1 MEEVNNYSLHFNTI
15 FRDDGSVSNPTFK
28 LIKPI
33 VLTNPNN
40 FFDVALMCCQIPFA
54 WHMLRSPNNTIY
66 YTVNTTNTSF
76 TLDPGSYTILTL
88 LGAIQKYLNGLYSG
102 STFTF
107 SFNNDTQYA
116 TFALSSS
123 TITYFKISFS
133 LNSLLCRMLGYQSD
147 IIFTNSTSSTST
159 QQCNVSQAKN
169 LYVRSSTLQI
179 SNSYESISTTN
190 GMSNII
196 EVIPLTTGPN
206 NYITFVC
213 NNLLFNKISNNVI
226 NIITINLSDDENAYG
241 DVIPLLLN
249 WTFSLRIREMQDTTI
264 DHTGELPRTREP
276 IKPPPP
282 QQEKVI
288 PRTQSESANAYALPE
303 ITDLQKIKEKLN
315 NEINLIKLKKDKL
328 KNSNL

>member
-15 FRDDGSVSNPTFK
+15 FRDDGSVPNPTFK

-33 VLTNPNN
+33 VLSNPNN
-40 FFDVALMCCQIPFA
+40 YFEVALLCCQVPFA
-54 WHMLRSPNNTIY
+54 WHMLRPPNNTIY
-66 YTVNTTNTSF
+66 YTVNSTNTSF
-76 TLDPGSYTILTL
+76 ILDQGSYTILTL
-88 LGAIQKYLNGLYSG
+88 LSSIEKYLNGLYTG

-107 SFNNDTQYA
+107 SFNSDTQYA
-116 TFALSSS
+116 SFILSSS

-133 LNSLLCRMLGYQSD
+133 LNSLLCRMLGYQTD
-147 IIFTNSTSSTST
+147 IIFTNITPSISS
-159 QQCNVSQAKN
+159 QQVNVSQAKN

-179 SNSYESISTTN
+179 SNSYESISASN
-190 GMSNII
+190 SMSNIL

-206 NYITFVC
+206 NYITFMA
-213 NNLLFNKISNNVI
+213 NNLLFNKISNNLI

-241 DVIPLLLN
+241 DIIPLLLN

-264 DHTGELPRTREP
+264 DHTGELPQQQEP

-282 QQEKVI
+282 QQEKV
-288 PRTQSESANAYALPE
+288 LPE

-328 KNSNL
+328 KNSNS

>member
-1 MEEVNNYSLHFNTI
+1 MDPATTTTTVTAMAVNAF
-15 FRDDGSVSNPTFK
+15 
-28 LIKPI
+28 
-33 VLTNPNN
+33 
-40 FFDVALMCCQIPFA
+40 VA
-54 WHMLRSPNNTIY
+54 T
-66 YTVNTTNTSF
+66 
-76 TLDPGSYTILTL
+76 
-88 LGAIQKYLNGLYSG
+88 
-102 STFTF
+102 
-107 SFNNDTQYA
+107 
-116 TFALSSS
+116 
-123 TITYFKISFS
+123 
-133 LNSLLCRMLGYQSD
+133 
-147 IIFTNSTSSTST
+147 STSSTST

-179 SNSYESISTTN
+179 SNSYESISTSN

-226 NIITINLSDDENAYG
+226 NIITIDLSDDENAYG

-249 WTFSLRIREMQDTTI
+249 WTFSLRIREMQNTTI
-264 DHTGELPRTREP
+264 EHTGELPPTRSEP

-282 QQEKVI
+282 QQEKAI
-288 PRTQSESANAYALPE
+288 PE